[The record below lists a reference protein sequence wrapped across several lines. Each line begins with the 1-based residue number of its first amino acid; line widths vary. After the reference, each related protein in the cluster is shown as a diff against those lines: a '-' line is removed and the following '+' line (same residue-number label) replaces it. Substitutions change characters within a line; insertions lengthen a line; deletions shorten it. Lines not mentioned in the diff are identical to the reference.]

1 MINGFKKP
9 MIEETDE
16 GLLRIADVRVKL
28 TPIERTILGDLCER
42 KELTSSEAIGHLL
55 CMYELNFGNR
65 GAVPEWE
72 PFKEI
77 PQPEQPTGKQR
88 KRGGY

>member
-1 MINGFKKP
+1 MT
-9 MIEETDE
+9 EEKDLQLVRSE
-16 GLLRIADVRVKL
+16 DVRVKL
-28 TPIERTILGDLCER
+28 SPIERTILGDLCER

-72 PFKEI
+72 PFKPI
-77 PQPEQPTGKQR
+77 PDPPAPVGKLR
-88 KRGGY
+88 RRAGY